1 MAAESLQ
8 SLVSLSELVSTSSTN
23 QRVRI
28 FRREIP
34 AFLNSSTSEMSTEL
48 ASLLIDIIFRTVAI
62 YDDLRSR
69 KAVDDVIVRALGGTV
84 FMKTFAG
91 ALVQNMEKQS
101 KFQSHVGGYRL
112 LSWSCLLLS
121 KSQFAAVSKNALC
134 RVAAAQASLLS
145 LVLRRSFRERKACRK
160 KFLHLFSQS
169 PDIYKVYMEELRNGR
184 IPFKDS
190 PELLMLLLEFSSRSP
205 SLFGEFKPAF
215 LDIYVNAILSAKEKP
230 GKSLTEAFHPLYL
243 QMSHGDFQSL
253 VIPSSVKMLKRNPE
267 IVLESVRILLKSV
280 NLDLSKYAAEI
291 LSVVLAQARHADEGR
306 RDGALAIVHSLSQKS
321 SNPDALDT
329 MFNAIKSVIKGSE
342 GRLAF
347 PYQRVGMV
355 NAIQELSNAPDGKY
369 LISLS
374 RTICD
379 FLLSYYKDDG
389 NEEVKIV
396 ILSAIAS
403 WAVRSTDI
411 IQESLVS
418 FLVSGLKEKET
429 LRKGFLRSLHA
440 ICKNEDAILKM
451 LPLFG
456 PLVQLVKTGFTKAVQ
471 RLDGMYALLLV
482 VTIAAVDIKAEE
494 TLVKEKIWALISQNE
509 PSVVPIS
516 MASKLSIED
525 SMACVDLLEVLLVE
539 HLQRTLSNFS
549 VRLMLQLDLDV
560 LISESDTDIS
570 LDPQVLFIPS
580 VEVLVKALL
589 IMSPAALKHAP
600 ESFFR
605 IILCSH
611 HPCVVGGAKRDA
623 VWKRLS
629 KCLQT
634 HGFVV
639 IDIISANVGGFLQ
652 SEWYLLLHEFV
663 DISATFLLMGENRS
677 FGPGTILVSDEYT
690 PFSGKISDIAAFSG
704 KLVTVLANL
713 THTTLLRFILCSL
726 YSLNVSNRKNATS
739 SCLVT
744 NHAQTL
750 IRQGHTVLAHS
761 RSDHFLVAQQLGV
774 TFFPNPHDLCKEH
787 PEVILLCSSI
797 ISTQRVLLTLPFQ
810 HLKCS
815 TLFVEV
821 FSIKEFPKNL
831 LLHALPSDFDV
842 LCTHPMFGPQSAP
855 HAWVDLPFVYE
866 MVRIGANEHPIV
878 HWSNR
883 FGDYGTDFGW
893 GKPAKVLLGP
903 MGLKSANPLEQQA
916 AILSLCNLMSIIPG
930 DTYLEFEKNLLNLPE
945 RFAHDTLSENDIQ
958 IFHTPEGMLF
968 TEQGVYVAESVTAK
982 NTKQAKGRFRMYDDE
997 DGEDNTRSNHSVKRD
1012 QPSRE
1017 AAGAGK
1023 KDTGKAAKKADKGK
1037 TAKEEARELLLKEEA
1052 SVRDRVREIQKN
1064 LSLMLR
1070 TLGDMAI
1077 ANSVFAHSRL
1087 PSMFVEPLMRSPIV
1101 SDEAFETMVKLA
1113 RCTAPPLCDWA
1124 LDISTAL
1131 RLIVTDEVHL
1141 LLDLVP
1147 SVAEEEANERPHGL
1161 FERIL
1166 DGLSISCKSGA
1177 LPVDSFSFIFPI
1189 IERILLCSKKTK
1201 FHDDVLRIFY
1211 LHLDPHL
1218 PLPRIRM
1225 LSVLYHVLGVV
1236 PAYQALIGP
1245 ALNELSLGL
1254 QPAEVASAL
1263 NGVYA
1268 KDVHVRM
1275 ACLNAVKCIPAVA
1288 NRSLP
1293 ENVEVATSIWIALH
1307 DPEKS
1312 VAQVA
1317 EDIWDHYGFD
1327 FGTDFSGLYKALAHI
1342 NYNVRVAAA
1351 EALAAALDEHPDSI
1365 QESLST
1371 LFSLYIR
1378 DMGVGDVNVD
1388 AGWLGRQGIALALHS
1403 AADILGTKDLPV
1415 VMTFLISRA
1424 LADPNADVRG
1434 RMINAGILII
1444 DKNGKDNVSL
1454 LFPIFENYL
1463 NKTAPDE
1470 EKYDLVREGVV
1481 IFTGALAKHLAK
1493 DDPKVHAVVDKLL
1506 DVLNTPSE
1514 AVQRAVSA
1522 CLSPLMQSK
1531 QDDAAAL
1538 VSRLMDQM
1546 MKSEKY
1552 GERRGAAFGLAGLV
1566 KGFGI
1571 SCLKKYRIVITLQ
1584 ESLAERNSAK
1594 SREGA
1599 LLGFEC
1605 LCETLGR
1612 IFEPYV
1618 IQMLPLLLVSFSDQ
1632 VNAVREAAE
1641 CAARAM
1647 MSQLSAQGVKL
1658 VLPSLLKGLEDK
1670 AWRTKQS
1677 SVQLLGAMAYCAPQQ
1692 LSQCLPK
1699 IVPKLTEVL
1708 TDTHPKVQSAGQMA
1722 LQQVGSVIKNPEISA
1737 LVPTLLKGLSDPN
1750 EHTKY
1755 SLDILLQTTF
1765 VNSIDA
1771 PSLALLVPIVHR
1783 GLRERSA
1790 DTKKRAAQIVGNM
1803 CSLVTEPKDMI
1814 PYIGLLLPEVKKV
1827 LVDPIP
1833 EVRSVAAR
1841 AIGSL
1846 IGGMGEENFPDL
1858 VPWLFDTLKSDN
1870 SNVER
1875 SGAAQ
1880 GLSEVLAALGI
1891 EFFEHVLPDIIRNCS
1906 HQKASVRDGYLTL
1919 FKYLPRSL
1927 GVQFQNYLPQVL
1939 PAILDGLADENES
1952 VRDAALGAGHVLVE
1966 HYATTSLPLLLPA
1979 VEDGIFNDSWRIRQS
1994 SVELL
1999 GDLLFKVA
2007 GTSGKALL
2015 EGGSDDEGSSTEA
2028 HGRAIIE
2035 ILGRDKRNEVL
2046 AALYMVRADVSLSVR
2061 QAALHV
2067 WKTIVANTP
2076 KTLREIMPV
2085 LMDTLIT
2092 SLASSSSERRQVAGR
2107 SLGELVRKLGER
2119 VLPLIIPI
2127 LSQGLND
2134 PNSSRRQ
2141 GVCVGLSEV
2150 MASAGKSQLLTF
2162 MNELIP
2168 TIRTALC
2175 DSVSEVRESAGLA
2188 FSTLYKSAG
2197 MLAIDEIV
2205 PTLLHALEDDETSD
2219 TALDGLKQILSVRTS
2234 AVLPHILPKLVHPP
2248 LSAFNAHAL
2257 GALAVVAGPGLDFH
2271 LCTVLPPLLSA
2282 MGDDDKEVQTLA
2294 KEAAET
2300 VVLVIDEEG
2309 IEPLISELVK
2319 GVNDSQAAV
2328 RRSSSYLIGYFFK
2341 NSKLYLVDEAPNMI
2355 STLIILLS
2363 DSDSSTVTVA
2373 WEALSR
2379 VIISVPKEVLP
2390 SYIKLVRDAVSTSR
2404 DKERRKKK
2412 GGPVIIPGFCLP
2424 KALQPILPIF
2434 LQGLISGSAELRE
2447 QAALGLG
2454 ELIEVTSEQSLKEF
2468 VIPIT
2473 GPLIRIIGDRFPWQ
2487 VKSAILSTLT
2497 TMIKKGGISL
2507 KPFLPQ
2513 LQTTFVKCLQDST
2526 RTVRSSAA
2534 LALGKLSGL
2543 STRVDPLVS
2552 DLLSSLQGSDGG
2564 VREAILTALKGVL
2577 KHAGKNLSSAV
2588 RTRFYSILKDLIH
2601 DDDDRVRTYASSILG
2616 ILTQYLEDVQLTEL
2630 IQELSSLAN
2639 SSSWPPR
2646 HGSILTISSL
2656 LHYNPATI
2664 CSSSLFP
2671 TIVDCLRDTLKDEK
2685 FPLRETSTKAL
2696 GRLLL
2701 YRSQV
2706 DPSDTLLYKD
2716 VLSLLV
2722 SSTHDDSS
2730 EVRRRALS
2738 AIKAVAKANPSAI
2751 MSLGTIVGPALAE
2764 CMKDGNTPVRLAAER
2779 CALHAF
2785 QLTKGSEN
2793 VQAAQ
2798 KYITGLDARRLSKFP
2813 EYSDDS
2819 DDSDEDTSSS

>member
-23 QRVRI
+23 HRVRI

-48 ASLLIDIIFRTVAI
+48 ASLLTDIIFRTVAI

-69 KAVDDVIVRALGGTV
+69 KAVDDVIVKALGGTV

-121 KSQFAAVSKNALC
+121 KSKFAAVSKNALC

-145 LVLRRSFRERKACRK
+145 LVLKRSFRERRACRK
-160 KFLHLFSQS
+160 KFFHLFSQL

-243 QMSHGDFQSL
+243 QMSHEDFQSI

-267 IVLESVRILLKSV
+267 IVLESVGILLKSV

-306 RDGALAIVHSLSQKS
+306 RDGALAIVQSLSQKS

-329 MFNAIKSVIKGSE
+329 MFNAIKAVIKGSE

-355 NAIQELSNAPDGKY
+355 NAIQELSYAPDGKY

-418 FLVSGLKEKET
+418 FLASGLKEKET

-440 ICKNEDAILKM
+440 ICKNEDAVLKM
-451 LPLFG
+451 LPLIG
-456 PLVQLVKTGFTKAVQ
+456 TLMQLVKTGFTKAVQ
-471 RLDGMYALLLV
+471 RLDGIYALLLV
-482 VTIAAVDIKAEE
+482 AKIAAVDIKAEE

-525 SMACVDLLEVLLVE
+525 NMTCVDLLEVLLVE
-539 HLQRTLSNFS
+539 HLQCTLSNFS
-549 VRLMLQLDLDV
+549 VRLMLQLMIFFMCHPRWDIRRMAYDVARKIIPSAPQLSKDLLLEFSKYLT
-560 LISESDTDIS
+560 LIGEKHLALKTSDSDIS
-570 LDPQVLFIPS
+570 LDPQVPFIPS

-611 HPCVVGGAKRDA
+611 HPCVVGGAKIDA

-634 HGFVV
+634 QGFVV
-639 IDIISANVGGFLQ
+639 IDVISANVGNFLQ
-652 SEWYLLLHEFV
+652 
-663 DISATFLLMGENRS
+663 
-677 FGPGTILVSDEYT
+677 
-690 PFSGKISDIAAFSG
+690 
-704 KLVTVLANL
+704 
-713 THTTLLRFILCSL
+713 
-726 YSLNVSNRKNATS
+726 
-739 SCLVT
+739 
-744 NHAQTL
+744 
-750 IRQGHTVLAHS
+750 
-761 RSDHFLVAQQLGV
+761 
-774 TFFPNPHDLCKEH
+774 
-787 PEVILLCSSI
+787 
-797 ISTQRVLLTLPFQ
+797 
-810 HLKCS
+810 
-815 TLFVEV
+815 
-821 FSIKEFPKNL
+821 
-831 LLHALPSDFDV
+831 
-842 LCTHPMFGPQSAP
+842 
-855 HAWVDLPFVYE
+855 
-866 MVRIGANEHPIV
+866 
-878 HWSNR
+878 
-883 FGDYGTDFGW
+883 
-893 GKPAKVLLGP
+893 VLLGP

-930 DTYLEFEKNLLNLPE
+930 DTYIEFEKNLLNLPE
-945 RFAHDTLSENDIQ
+945 RFAHDTLLENDIQ
-958 IFHTPEGMLF
+958 IFLTPEGMLS

-997 DGEDNTRSNHSVKRD
+997 DGEDHTRSNHSVRRD

-1087 PSMFVEPLMRSPIV
+1087 PSMVKFVEPLMRSPIV

-1147 SVAEEEANERPHGL
+1147 SVTEEEFNERPHGL

-1236 PAYQALIGP
+1236 PAYQASIGP

-1263 NGVYA
+1263 YGVYA

-1327 FGTDFSGLYKALAHI
+1327 FGTDFSGLYKALSHI

-1371 LFSLYIR
+1371 LFSLYIL
-1378 DMGVGDVNVD
+1378 DMGVGDDNVD
-1388 AGWLGRQGIALALHS
+1388 AGWLGRQGIALALHA
-1403 AADILGTKDLPV
+1403 AADILRTKDLPV

-1424 LADPNADVRG
+1424 LADLNADVRG

-1538 VSRLMDQM
+1538 FNRLMDQM

-1891 EFFEHVLPDIIRNCS
+1891 DFFEHVLPDIIRHCS

-2257 GALAVVAGPGLDFH
+2257 GALAEVAGPGLDFH

-2294 KEAAET
+2294 KEASET

-2309 IEPLISELVK
+2309 IEPLMSELVK

-2412 GGPVIIPGFCLP
+2412 GGPILIPGFCLP

-2473 GPLIRIIGDRFPWQ
+2473 GYLI
-2487 VKSAILSTLT
+2487 K
-2497 TMIKKGGISL
+2497 
-2507 KPFLPQ
+2507 
-2513 LQTTFVKCLQDST
+2513 
-2526 RTVRSSAA
+2526 
-2534 LALGKLSGL
+2534 
-2543 STRVDPLVS
+2543 
-2552 DLLSSLQGSDGG
+2552 
-2564 VREAILTALKGVL
+2564 
-2577 KHAGKNLSSAV
+2577 
-2588 RTRFYSILKDLIH
+2588 
-2601 DDDDRVRTYASSILG
+2601 
-2616 ILTQYLEDVQLTEL
+2616 
-2630 IQELSSLAN
+2630 
-2639 SSSWPPR
+2639 
-2646 HGSILTISSL
+2646 
-2656 LHYNPATI
+2656 
-2664 CSSSLFP
+2664 
-2671 TIVDCLRDTLKDEK
+2671 
-2685 FPLRETSTKAL
+2685 
-2696 GRLLL
+2696 
-2701 YRSQV
+2701 
-2706 DPSDTLLYKD
+2706 
-2716 VLSLLV
+2716 
-2722 SSTHDDSS
+2722 
-2730 EVRRRALS
+2730 
-2738 AIKAVAKANPSAI
+2738 
-2751 MSLGTIVGPALAE
+2751 
-2764 CMKDGNTPVRLAAER
+2764 
-2779 CALHAF
+2779 
-2785 QLTKGSEN
+2785 
-2793 VQAAQ
+2793 
-2798 KYITGLDARRLSKFP
+2798 
-2813 EYSDDS
+2813 
-2819 DDSDEDTSSS
+2819 

>member
-91 ALVQNMEKQS
+91 ALVQIMEKQS

-549 VRLMLQLDLDV
+549 VRLMLQLMISFMCHPRWDIRRMTYDVARKIITSAPQLSEDLFLEFSKYLT
-560 LISESDTDIS
+560 LIGEKHLALKISDTDIS

-726 YSLNVSNRKNATS
+726 YSLN
-739 SCLVT
+739 
-744 NHAQTL
+744 
-750 IRQGHTVLAHS
+750 
-761 RSDHFLVAQQLGV
+761 
-774 TFFPNPHDLCKEH
+774 
-787 PEVILLCSSI
+787 
-797 ISTQRVLLTLPFQ
+797 
-810 HLKCS
+810 
-815 TLFVEV
+815 
-821 FSIKEFPKNL
+821 
-831 LLHALPSDFDV
+831 
-842 LCTHPMFGPQSAP
+842 
-855 HAWVDLPFVYE
+855 
-866 MVRIGANEHPIV
+866 
-878 HWSNR
+878 
-883 FGDYGTDFGW
+883 
-893 GKPAKVLLGP
+893 VLLGP

-1070 TLGDMAI
+1070 TLGDMAT

-1087 PSMFVEPLMRSPIV
+1087 PSM
-1101 SDEAFETMVKLA
+1101 LA

-1424 LADPNADVRG
+1424 L
-1434 RMINAGILII
+1434 
-1444 DKNGKDNVSL
+1444 
-1454 LFPIFENYL
+1454 
-1463 NKTAPDE
+1463 APDE

-2150 MASAGKSQLLTF
+2150 MASAAKSQLLTF

-2188 FSTLYKSAG
+2188 FSTLYKVVAFTSAG

-2412 GGPVIIPGFCLP
+2412 GGPVLIPGFCLP

>member
-1 MAAESLQ
+1 MAESLQ

-28 FRREIP
+28 FHREIP
-34 AFLNSSTSEMSTEL
+34 AFLNSCTSDMSSEL
-48 ASLLIDIIFRTVAI
+48 ALLLTDIIFRTFSI
-62 YDDLRSR
+62 YDDRRSR

-84 FMKTFAG
+84 FMKTFAA
-91 ALVQNMEKQS
+91 ALVQNMEKQL
-101 KFQSHVGGYRL
+101 KFQSSVGCYRL

-134 RVAAAQASLLS
+134 RVAAAQASLLKI
-145 LVLRRSFRERKACRK
+145 VLQRSYREKRACKK
-160 KFLHLFSQS
+160 KFFHLFSQS
-169 PDIYKVYMEELRNGR
+169 PDIHKLYVQELKNGQ
-184 IPFKDS
+184 IPYKDS
-190 PELLMLLLEFSSRSP
+190 PELLLLLLEFSSRSP
-205 SLFGEFKPAF
+205 SLFGEFKSAF

-230 GKSLTEAFHPLYL
+230 GKSLIEAFRPLYL
-243 QMSHGDFQSL
+243 QMSHEDFQNI

-267 IVLESVRILLKSV
+267 IVLESVGILLKSV

-291 LSVVLAQARHADEGR
+291 LSVALVQARHADEGR
-306 RDGALAIVHSLSQKS
+306 RDGALAIVRSLSQKS
-321 SNPDALDT
+321 SNPDALDA
-329 MFNAIKSVIKGSE
+329 MFNAIKAVIKGSE

-355 NAIQELSNAPDGKY
+355 NAIEELSNAPDGKY

-374 RTICD
+374 HTISD

-396 ILSAIAS
+396 ILSALAS
-403 WAVRSTDI
+403 WTVRSPDI
-411 IQESLVS
+411 IQESLLS
-418 FLVSGLKEKET
+418 FLVTGLKEKET
-429 LRKGFLRSLHA
+429 LRRGFLRSLRT
-440 ICKNEDAILKM
+440 ICKNADAVLKM
-451 LPLFG
+451 SPLLG

-471 RLDGMYALLLV
+471 RLDGLYALLLV
-482 VTIAAVDIKAEE
+482 GKIAAVDIKADEM
-494 TLVKEKIWALISQNE
+494 LVKEKIWAVISQNE
-509 PSVVPIS
+509 PSLVPIS
-516 MASKLSIED
+516 TASKLSIED
-525 SMACVDLLEVLLVE
+525 SMACVDLLEVLLLE
-539 HLQRTLSNFS
+539 HLQRTLSNLS
-549 VRLMLQLDLDV
+549 IRLLLQLIIFFICHPRWDIRSMAYNVARKIITSSSQLSKDLLFEFSKYLSLV
-560 LISESDTDIS
+560 GEKLLASRMSDSDIS
-570 LDPQVLFIPS
+570 LDPQVPFIPS

-589 IMSPAALKHAP
+589 IMSPEAMKLAP
-600 ESFFR
+600 DSFVR

-611 HPCVVGGAKRDA
+611 HPCVVGSAKRDA

-629 KCLQT
+629 KCLQA
-634 HGFVV
+634 HGFDV
-639 IDIISANVGGFLQ
+639 ISIVSANVVN
-652 SEWYLLLHEFV
+652 FV
-663 DISATFLLMGENRS
+663 
-677 FGPGTILVSDEYT
+677 
-690 PFSGKISDIAAFSG
+690 
-704 KLVTVLANL
+704 
-713 THTTLLRFILCSL
+713 
-726 YSLNVSNRKNATS
+726 
-739 SCLVT
+739 
-744 NHAQTL
+744 Q
-750 IRQGHTVLAHS
+750 
-761 RSDHFLVAQQLGV
+761 
-774 TFFPNPHDLCKEH
+774 
-787 PEVILLCSSI
+787 
-797 ISTQRVLLTLPFQ
+797 
-810 HLKCS
+810 
-815 TLFVEV
+815 
-821 FSIKEFPKNL
+821 
-831 LLHALPSDFDV
+831 
-842 LCTHPMFGPQSAP
+842 
-855 HAWVDLPFVYE
+855 
-866 MVRIGANEHPIV
+866 
-878 HWSNR
+878 
-883 FGDYGTDFGW
+883 
-893 GKPAKVLLGP
+893 VLLGP
-903 MGLKSANPLEQQA
+903 TGLKSANPLEQQA
-916 AILSLCNLMSIIPG
+916 AISSLSTLMSIIPG
-930 DTYLEFEKNLLNLPE
+930 DTYSEFEKHLLNLPE
-945 RFAHDTLSENDIQ
+945 RFSHDALSENDIQ
-958 IFHTPEGMLF
+958 IFNTPEGMLS
-968 TEQGVYVAESVTAK
+968 TEQGVYVAESVAAK

-997 DGEDNTRSNHSVKRD
+997 DDLDHARSNHSMKRE

-1017 AAGAGK
+1017 TAGTGK
-1023 KDTGKAAKKADKGK
+1023 RDTGKAIKKADKGK

-1052 SVRDRVREIQKN
+1052 SVRDRVCEIQKN

-1087 PSMFVEPLMRSPIV
+1087 PSMVKFVEPLLRSPVV
-1101 SDEAFETMVKLA
+1101 SDEAFETMVKLSK
-1113 RCTAPPLCDWA
+1113 CTAPPLCDWA

-1147 SVAEEEANERPHGL
+1147 SIAEEEVNERPSLGL

-1166 DGLSISCKSGA
+1166 DGLSTSCKSGA
-1177 LPVDSFSFIFPI
+1177 LPVDSFSFVFPI
-1189 IERILLCSKKTK
+1189 MERILLCSKKTK
-1201 FHDDVLRIFY
+1201 FHDDVLRILY
-1211 LHLDPHL
+1211 LHLDTHL

-1236 PAYQALIGP
+1236 PAYQASIGP

-1254 QPAEVASAL
+1254 QPDEVASAL
-1263 NGVYA
+1263 YGIYA

-1288 NRSLP
+1288 NRSLTQ
-1293 ENVEVATSIWIALH
+1293 NVEVATSIWIALH

-1312 VAQVA
+1312 VAEVA

-1327 FGTDFSGLYKALAHI
+1327 FGTDFSGIFKALSHV
-1342 NYNVRVAAA
+1342 NYNVRIAAA
-1351 EALAAALDEHPDSI
+1351 EALAAALDEYPDSI
-1365 QESLST
+1365 QETLST

-1378 DMGVGDVNVD
+1378 DMGIGDDNVD

-1403 AADILGTKDLPV
+1403 AADVLRTKDLPV

-1522 CLSPLMQSK
+1522 CLSPLMPSK

-1538 VSRLMDQM
+1538 ITRLLDQM

-1552 GERRGAAFGLAGLV
+1552 GERRGAAFGLAGVV
-1566 KGFGI
+1566 KGFGL
-1571 SCLKKYRIVITLQ
+1571 SCLKKYRIVIILQ
-1584 ESLAERNSAK
+1584 EGLVERNSAK

-1612 IFEPYV
+1612 LFEPYV

-1632 VNAVREAAE
+1632 VVAVREAAE

-1647 MSQLSAQGVKL
+1647 MSQLTAQGVKL

-1708 TDTHPKVQSAGQMA
+1708 TDTHPKVQSAGQTA

-1891 EFFEHVLPDIIRNCS
+1891 AFFEHVLPDIIRNCS

-1979 VEDGIFNDSWRIRQS
+1979 VEDGIFNDNWRIRQS

-2035 ILGRDKRNEVL
+2035 VLGRERRNEVL

-2119 VLPLIIPI
+2119 VLPWIIPI
-2127 LSQGLND
+2127 LSQGLSD
-2134 PNSSRRQ
+2134 PDSSRRQ

-2168 TIRTALC
+2168 TIQTALC
-2175 DSVSEVRESAGLA
+2175 DSVAAVRESAGLA

-2197 MLAIDEIV
+2197 MQAIDEIV
-2205 PTLLHALEDDETSD
+2205 PTLLHALEDDKTSD

-2257 GALAVVAGPGLDFH
+2257 GALAEVAGPGLDFH
-2271 LCTVLPPLLSA
+2271 LGTVLPPLLSA

-2300 VVLVIDEEG
+2300 VVSVIDEEG
-2309 IEPLISELVK
+2309 VEPLISELVK
-2319 GVNDSQAAV
+2319 GVSDSQAVV

-2341 NSKLYLVDEAPNMI
+2341 NSKLYLDDEAPNMI

-2363 DSDSSTVTVA
+2363 DPDSSTVTVA

-2379 VIISVPKEVLP
+2379 VITSVPKEVLP

-2412 GGPVIIPGFCLP
+2412 GGPILIPGFCLP

-2497 TMIKKGGISL
+2497 IMIRKGGISL

-2577 KHAGKNLSSAV
+2577 KHAGKNVSSAV
-2588 RTRFYSILKDLIH
+2588 RNRVYSVLKNLIH
-2601 DDDDRVRTYASSILG
+2601 HDDDRVRMNAASILG

-2639 SSSWPPR
+2639 SPSWPPR
-2646 HGSILTISSL
+2646 HGSILAISSL
-2656 LHYNPATI
+2656 FHHNPAPI
-2664 CSSSLFP
+2664 FSSSLFP
-2671 TIVDCLRDTLKDEK
+2671 TIVDCLRDALKDDK

-2701 YRSQV
+2701 YRAKV
-2706 DPSDTLLYKD
+2706 DPSDTILYKD
-2716 VLSLLV
+2716 VLPLLV

-2738 AIKAVAKANPSAI
+2738 AIKAIAKANPSAMI
-2751 MSLGTIVGPALAE
+2751 SHGTIVGPALAE
-2764 CMKDGNTPVRLAAER
+2764 CLKDANTPVRLAAER

-2785 QLTKGSEN
+2785 QLAKGSEN

-2798 KYITGLDARRLSKFP
+2798 KYITGLDARRLAKFP

-2819 DDSDEDTSSS
+2819 EDSDEDMSTS

>member
-1 MAAESLQ
+1 MAESLQ

-28 FRREIP
+28 FRSEIP
-34 AFLNSSTSEMSTEL
+34 AFMNSSTSEMSTEL
-48 ASLLIDIIFRTVAI
+48 ASLLTDIIFRTVSI

-91 ALVQNMEKQS
+91 ALVQNMEKQL
-101 KFQSHVGGYRL
+101 KFQSHVGCYRL

-145 LVLRRSFRERKACRK
+145 LVLRRSFREGRACRK
-160 KFLHLFSQS
+160 KFFRLFSQS
-169 PDIYKVYMEELRNGR
+169 PDTYKVYMEELRNGR

-215 LDIYVNAILSAKEKP
+215 LDIYVNAILNAKEKP
-230 GKSLTEAFHPLYL
+230 GKSLTEAFRPLYL
-243 QMSHGDFQSL
+243 QMSHEDFQNI

-267 IVLESVRILLKSV
+267 IVLESVGFLLKSV
-280 NLDLSKYAAEI
+280 NLDLSKYAVEI

-306 RDGALAIVHSLSQKS
+306 RDGALAIVRSLSQKS

-329 MFNAIKSVIKGSE
+329 MFNAIKAVIKGSE

-355 NAIQELSNAPDGKY
+355 NAMQELSNAPDGKY

-418 FLVSGLKEKET
+418 FLDSGLKEKET

-440 ICKNEDAILKM
+440 LCKNEDALLKM

-482 VTIAAVDIKAEE
+482 AKIAAVDIKAEE
-494 TLVKEKIWALISQNE
+494 TLVKEKIWAMISQNE

-516 MASKLSIED
+516 MASKLSVED
-525 SMACVDLLEVLLVE
+525 SMACVDLLEVLLTGTFTALMIFFIC
-539 HLQRTLSNFS
+539 HPRLDIRRTAYNVARKIIASASQLSEDLFLEFS
-549 VRLMLQLDLDV
+549 QYLT
-560 LISESDTDIS
+560 LIGENLLALKISDTDVS
-570 LDPQVLFIPS
+570 LDPQVPFIPS

-600 ESFFR
+600 DSFVR

-611 HPCVVGGAKRDA
+611 HPCVVGSAKRDA

-629 KCLQT
+629 KCLLT

-639 IDIISANVGGFLQ
+639 IDIISTNVGNVLQ
-652 SEWYLLLHEFV
+652 
-663 DISATFLLMGENRS
+663 
-677 FGPGTILVSDEYT
+677 
-690 PFSGKISDIAAFSG
+690 
-704 KLVTVLANL
+704 
-713 THTTLLRFILCSL
+713 
-726 YSLNVSNRKNATS
+726 
-739 SCLVT
+739 
-744 NHAQTL
+744 
-750 IRQGHTVLAHS
+750 
-761 RSDHFLVAQQLGV
+761 
-774 TFFPNPHDLCKEH
+774 
-787 PEVILLCSSI
+787 
-797 ISTQRVLLTLPFQ
+797 
-810 HLKCS
+810 
-815 TLFVEV
+815 
-821 FSIKEFPKNL
+821 
-831 LLHALPSDFDV
+831 
-842 LCTHPMFGPQSAP
+842 
-855 HAWVDLPFVYE
+855 
-866 MVRIGANEHPIV
+866 
-878 HWSNR
+878 
-883 FGDYGTDFGW
+883 
-893 GKPAKVLLGP
+893 VLLGP

-916 AILSLCNLMSIIPG
+916 AILSLSNLMSIIPG
-930 DTYLEFEKNLLNLPE
+930 DTYIEFEKHLLNLPE

-958 IFHTPEGMLF
+958 IFHTPEGILS

-997 DGEDNTRSNHSVKRD
+997 DGVDHTRSNHSVKRD

-1037 TAKEEARELLLKEEA
+1037 TAKEEARDLLLKEEA
-1052 SVRDRVREIQKN
+1052 SVRDRVHEIQKN

-1070 TLGDMAI
+1070 TLGEMAI

-1087 PSMFVEPLMRSPIV
+1087 PSMVKFIEPLMRSPIV

-1113 RCTAPPLCDWA
+1113 KCTAPPLCDWA

-1147 SVAEEEANERPHGL
+1147 SVAEEEVNERPFCGL

-1177 LPVDSFSFIFPI
+1177 LPVDSFSFVFPI

-1236 PAYQALIGP
+1236 PAYQASIGP

-1254 QPAEVASAL
+1254 QPVEVASAL
-1263 NGVYA
+1263 YGVYA

-1275 ACLNAVKCIPAVA
+1275 ACLNAVNCIPAVA

-1293 ENVEVATSIWIALH
+1293 ENIEVATSIWIALH

-1327 FGTDFSGLYKALAHI
+1327 FGTDFSGLFKALSHI

-1351 EALAAALDEHPDSI
+1351 EALAAALDEHPDSM

-1371 LFSLYIR
+1371 LFSLYIC
-1378 DMGVGDVNVD
+1378 DMGVGDDNVD

-1403 AADILGTKDLPV
+1403 AADVLRTKDLPI

-1538 VSRLMDQM
+1538 VNRLLDQM
-1546 MKSEKY
+1546 LKSEKY

-1612 IFEPYV
+1612 LFEPYV

-1632 VNAVREAAE
+1632 VVAVREAAE

-2035 ILGRDKRNEVL
+2035 VLGRDKRNEVL

-2134 PNSSRRQ
+2134 PASSRRQ

-2205 PTLLHALEDDETSD
+2205 PTLLHALEDDEISD

-2257 GALAVVAGPGLDFH
+2257 GALAEVAGPGLDFH
-2271 LCTVLPPLLSA
+2271 LGTVLPPLLSA

-2300 VVLVIDEEG
+2300 VVSVIDEEG
-2309 IEPLISELVK
+2309 VEPLISELVK

-2363 DSDSSTVTVA
+2363 DSDSATVTVV

-2412 GGPVIIPGFCLP
+2412 GGPILIPGFCLP

-2497 TMIKKGGISL
+2497 MMIKKGGISL

-2534 LALGKLSGL
+2534 LALGKLSRL

-2577 KHAGKNLSSAV
+2577 KHAGKNVSSAV
-2588 RTRFYSILKDLIH
+2588 RNRFYSVLKDLIH
-2601 DDDDRVRTYASSILG
+2601 HDDDRVRMYAASILG
-2616 ILTQYLEDVQLTEL
+2616 ILTQYLEDVQLTQL

-2639 SSSWPPR
+2639 SPSWPPR

-2656 LHYNPATI
+2656 FRYNPATI

-2701 YRSQV
+2701 YRAQM

-2730 EVRRRALS
+2730 EVRRRAIS

-2751 MSLGTIVGPALAE
+2751 MSQGTIVGPALAE
-2764 CMKDGNTPVRLAAER
+2764 CLKDANTPVRLAAER
-2779 CALHAF
+2779 CTLHAF

-2798 KYITGLDARRLSKFP
+2798 KYFTGLDARRLSKFS

-2819 DDSDEDTSSS
+2819 DDSDEDTSSG